1 MSVISGVAKQ
11 DKMQSVE
18 HRVEEQR
25 KMTAERLQEK
35 ESTAAETVAVKEAKL
50 KQRQLVAENKN
61 REKANTE
68 RLDAERVRTCLLV
81 HSCCCVF
88 GLRTVC
94 KHWHTQRCCRFK
106 LFESCIDVMM
116 ISSVCVVW

>member
-25 KMTAERLQEK
+25 KMTAEKLQDK
-35 ESTAAETVAVKEAKL
+35 ESTAAATVAIKEAKL
-50 KQRQLVAENKN
+50 KQRQLVAENKK

-81 HSCCCVF
+81 F
-88 GLRTVC
+88 GIRTVC
-94 KHWHTQRCCRFK
+94 KHWHMQHCCRFK
-106 LFESCIDVMM
+106 LFESCTDVMM
-116 ISSVCVVW
+116 TSLVCVVW